1 MIINRLIVQNWRNFQ
16 HSDVQLSERQFIVGP
31 HASGKSNLL
40 DIFRFLREIA
50 AAAGGFQNAV
60 RARGGLS
67 QLRCLSARR
76 DAEIALEIHIAPN
89 WAASPTWRYALGF
102 CQAPGEHSPP
112 MLTYERVWQGQR
124 LLLARP
130 DADDENTPNWH
141 RRTAL
146 EDNTTNKDFRELTH
160 VLQSITE
167 LQVPSNLRHFPDVS
181 QENAANGHPSD
192 PMTNGLLA
200 RIASADEATR
210 QARLKTI
217 EAGLIKAVPQFAQL
231 AFVRDAA
238 TGQPHLQ
245 ARYSHWPPQAGW
257 QREDQFSTGTL
268 RLIGLLW
275 ALLESDSVL
284 LIEEP
289 ERSLNI
295 SAISEL
301 APLFFGMHTRAG
313 GQVLVSTQSDLLLM
327 EPGIDSSEVL
337 ILNPTKTGTEVKVA
351 SDVDVVR
358 RLLDEGLTAG
368 EVVFSNPEHEPPGG
382 LGLLE

>member
-50 AAAGGFQNAV
+50 TATGGFQNAV

-89 WAASPTWRYALGF
+89 WAAPPTWRYALGF
-102 CQAPGEHSPP
+102 CQAPGEQSPP
-112 MLTYERVWQGQR
+112 MLTYERIWQGQQ
-124 LLLARP
+124 LLVARP

-141 RRTAL
+141 RQTAL
-146 EDNTTNKDFRELTH
+146 EDNTTNTAFRELTH

-167 LQVPSNLRHFPDVS
+167 LQVPSNLRHCPDVS
-181 QENAANGHPSD
+181 QENAANEHLSSS
-192 PMTNGLLA
+192 MTNGLLA

-210 QARLKTI
+210 QTRLKTI
-217 EAGLIKAVPQFAQL
+217 EAGLIKTVPQFAQL

-289 ERSLNI
+289 ERSLNPEI
-295 SAISEL
+295 VSQF
-301 APLFFGMHTRAG
+301 APIFWGMQARKEQ
-313 GQVLVSTQSDLLLM
+313 QVLISTQSDVLLA
-327 EPGIDSSEVL
+327 EPGIDGTEVL
-337 ILNPTKTGTEVKVA
+337 MLTPTETGTEAKLA
-351 SDVDVVR
+351 SDIEDVRV
-358 RLLDEGLTAG
+358 LLKAGLTPG
-368 EVVFSNPEHEPPGG
+368 EVVFSGYAEQ
-382 LGLLE
+382 LSLLA

>member
-50 AAAGGFQNAV
+50 TATGGFQNAV

-89 WAASPTWRYALGF
+89 WAAPPTWRYALGF

-124 LLLARP
+124 RLLARP

-141 RRTAL
+141 RQTAL
-146 EDNTTNKDFRELTH
+146 EDNTTNTAFRELTH

-167 LQVPSNLRHFPDVS
+167 LQVPSNLRHCPDVS

-192 PMTNGLLA
+192 SMTNGLLA

-217 EAGLIKAVPQFAQL
+217 EAGIIKAVPQFAQL

-289 ERSLNI
+289 ERSLHI